1 MKLQLAL
8 CTATAALLAPAWA
21 QQTGPSSSQ
30 SAYVLPAGPHAAITK
45 TTSLLSVGDLVGDY
59 KMVGIPD
66 GLGAFDNGDGT
77 FTLLMNHE
85 LTSAVGVTR
94 AHGSKGAF
102 VSKWVINKNTFAVVS
117 GADLIQ
123 SIYPWDF
130 GTNASSAT
138 ASTIAFSRFCSADL
152 PAPTAFYNAATGLGT
167 QARIFMNGEEDASA
181 GHGRCYAHVVTGAD
195 AGESYELG
203 RFVVSNAAADA
214 NASENCLANPF
225 AQDKTLVMIDNDG
238 GGANVNNK
246 LLLYVGTKTNTGSE
260 VDKAGLTN
268 GTLKFIAVAGSPAEI
283 VNTTTRATN
292 IVSGTAFTLSST
304 ASGGTTFSRPEDGA
318 WNPLNPKEY
327 YFVTTDRIDQV
338 TDGVGSQIG
347 RSRLWRLTF
356 ADLSN
361 PDAGGV
367 IDLLLDGTEGQNML
381 DNITVGPDG
390 HLILL
395 EDVGGSAH
403 NGKVWDY
410 DPQADKLTLVAKHD
424 PARFG
429 DIATGGTIVA
439 ATAPFNNDEETSGVI
454 DVTALMAGSALST
467 GLPQERWFLSSDQA
481 HYTSG
486 NGVDSE
492 TVEGG
497 QLFALHFAG
506 KATDTPVNDV
516 VNCDVKGGKLQ
527 TDKPTFRVKGVASS
541 NEGIVKVQYRLPGE
555 KKFRTARG
563 TESWSFT
570 AQLKPGKNKILVRV
584 ISASGETTDKV
595 VIVTR
600 RK

>member
-1 MKLQLAL
+1 MKTSLLTGFA
-8 CTATAALLAPAWA
+8 AAALLAPAWA
-21 QQTGPSSSQ
+21 QTTGPSTAQ
-30 SAYVLPAGPHAAITK
+30 SAYVLPAGPHAAITG
-45 TTSLLSVGDLVGDY
+45 TTSLLSVGDLVGSY

-102 VSKWVINKNTFAVVS
+102 VSKWVINKNTLAVVS

-123 SIYPWDF
+123 SVFPWDF
-130 GTNASSAT
+130 VSNASSPTSAT
-138 ASTIAFSRFCSADL
+138 TAFSRFCSADL

-181 GHGRCYAHVVTGAD
+181 GHGRCYAHVVTGVD
-195 AGESYELG
+195 AGKSYELG
-203 RFVVSNAAADA
+203 RFMLSSTDL

-225 AQDKTLVMIDNDG
+225 PQNKTLVVIDNDG
-238 GGANVNNK
+238 GTANVNNK
-246 LLLYVGTKTNTGSE
+246 VLLYIGTKTNTGTE

-268 GTLKFIAVAGSPAEI
+268 GTVKFIAVAGSPAEI
-283 VNTTTRATN
+283 VDTTTRATN

-304 ASGGTTFSRPEDGA
+304 GTGGTTFSRPEDGA
-318 WNPLNPKEY
+318 WNPANPKEY
-327 YFVTTDRIDQV
+327 YFVTTDRLDQA
-338 TDGVGSQIG
+338 TDGVGAQIG

-361 PDAGGV
+361 PDAGGT
-367 IDLLLDGTEGQNML
+367 IDLLLDGTEGHNML
-381 DNITVGPDG
+381 DNLTVESDG
-390 HLILL
+390 HVILQ
-395 EDVGGSAH
+395 EDVGGAAH

-410 DPQADKLTLVAKHD
+410 NPENDQLTLLAKHD

-429 DIATGGTIVA
+429 DIASGGVIIP
-439 ATAPFNNDEETSGVI
+439 ATAPFTNDEETSGVI
-454 DVTALMAGSALST
+454 DITSLMAGSALNT
-467 GLPQERWFLSSDQA
+467 HRPHEQWLLSSDQA

-486 NGVDSE
+486 NGVDTE

-497 QLFALHFAG
+497 QLFAIHRAG
-506 KATDTPVNDV
+506 QAVNPPGHDV
-516 VNCDVKGGKLQ
+516 VNCDVRGGKLQ

-541 NEGIVKVQYRLPGE
+541 NEGIVKVQYRLQGE
-555 KKFRTARG
+555 KKFRTAKG

-570 AQLKPGKNKILVRV
+570 APLKIGKNKILVRV
-584 ISASGETTDKV
+584 VSASGETEDKV
-595 VIVTR
+595 VVVTR